1 MSAADASILDRPQW
15 TPRPVSSRLLRSE
28 LRLVFGRRRN
38 QAVLAV
44 LAAVPILI
52 AVAVRI
58 NSGPDSGGPAFFNT
72 ITENGLFVSL
82 AALFAITPL
91 FLPLAVAVVSGDA
104 IAGEA
109 NQGTLRYLLTVPVNR
124 IRLLATKYAASVIYC
139 FSATLIVGVVGA
151 AIGLILFPSGSV
163 LLLSGTSASLPAAL
177 LRILLVCLYLG
188 LSMSALAAIGL
199 FISTLTD
206 YPVAAMAA
214 TAGLAVAS
222 EVLDA
227 IPQLS
232 AIAPWL
238 PTHWW
243 FSFGD
248 FLRDPITMQ
257 DSWTGVVSA
266 LVYVAIFVSLAWAR
280 FAGKDVSS

>member
-1 MSAADASILDRPQW
+1 MSAADALIDRPQW
-15 TPRPVSSRLLRSE
+15 TVRPVSSRLLRSE
-28 LRLVFGRRRN
+28 LALVFGRRRN
-38 QAVLAV
+38 QVILAV

-52 AVAVRI
+52 AVAVKI
-58 NSGPDSGGPAFFNT
+58 NSGANGRGPVFFNN
-72 ITENGLFVSL
+72 IAENGLFVSL

-124 IRLLATKYAASVIYC
+124 MRLLATKYAASVIYC
-139 FSATLIVGVVGA
+139 FTATLVVGVTGA

-163 LLLSGTSASLPAAL
+163 LLLSGSTASLPAAL
-177 LRILLVCLYLG
+177 LRILLICLYLG

-222 EVLDA
+222 EVIDA
-227 IPQLS
+227 IPQLA

-248 FLRDPITMQ
+248 LLRDPITMQ
-257 DSWTGVVSA
+257 DSLTGVASA
-266 LVYVAIFVSLAWAR
+266 VIYIAIFGSLAWAR

>member
-1 MSAADASILDRPQW
+1 MSAAETLARPQW
-15 TPRPVSSRLLRSE
+15 TPRPVSPRLLLSE
-28 LRLVFGRRRN
+28 LRLVYGRRRN

-44 LAAVPILI
+44 LAVVPILI
-52 AVAVRI
+52 AVAVKI
-58 NSGPDSGGPAFFNT
+58 NSADGRGPVFFNS
-72 ITENGLFVSL
+72 IAQNGLFVSL

-104 IAGEA
+104 VAGEA

-124 IRLLATKYAASVIYC
+124 VRLLVTKYAAAVIFC
-139 FSATLIVGVVGA
+139 FSATLLVGVVGA
-151 AIGLILFPSGSV
+151 VVGLVLFPSGSV
-163 LLLSGTSASLPAAL
+163 LMLSGTTAPLSEAM
-177 LRILLVCLYLG
+177 LRILYVCLYLG
-188 LSMSALAAIGL
+188 LCMSALAAIGM

-222 EVLDA
+222 EVLDQ

-232 AIAPWL
+232 ALAPWL

-257 DSWTGVVSA
+257 DSLTGVVSA
-266 LVYVAIFVSLAWAR
+266 LVYIAIFGSLAWAR

>member
-1 MSAADASILDRPQW
+1 MI
-15 TPRPVSSRLLRSE
+15 
-28 LRLVFGRRRN
+28 
-38 QAVLAV
+38 LAV
-44 LAAVPILI
+44 LAAVPVLI
-52 AVAVRI
+52 AVAVKI
-58 NSGPDSGGPAFFNT
+58 NSSDNGRGPVFFNS
-72 ITENGLFVSL
+72 IAENGLFVSL

-104 IAGEA
+104 IAGES
-109 NQGTLRYLLTVPVNR
+109 NQGTLRYLLTVPVSR
-124 IRLLATKYAASVIYC
+124 MRLLATKYAASVLYC
-139 FSATLIVGVVGA
+139 FAATLIVGVVGA

-163 LLLSGTSASLPAAL
+163 LLLSGSSTSLPAAL
-177 LRILLVCLYLG
+177 LRILLICLYLG
-188 LSMSALAAIGL
+188 LSMAALAAIGL

-227 IPQLS
+227 IPQLA

-257 DSWTGVVSA
+257 DSSTGVVSA
-266 LVYVAIFVSLAWAR
+266 LVYIAIFTSLAWAR

>member
-1 MSAADASILDRPQW
+1 MSVAETLW
-15 TPRPVSSRLLRSE
+15 TPRPVSPRLLLSE
-28 LRLVFGRRRN
+28 LRLLYGRRRN

-44 LAAVPILI
+44 LAVVPILI
-52 AVAVRI
+52 AVAVKI
-58 NSGPDSGGPAFFNT
+58 NSADGAGRGPVFFNS
-72 ITENGLFVSL
+72 IAENGLFVSL

-104 IAGEA
+104 ISGEA

-124 IRLLATKYAASVIYC
+124 VRLLGVKYAASVIFC
-139 FSATLIVGVVGA
+139 FSATLLVGVVGA
-151 AIGLILFPSGSV
+151 IVGLILFPSGSV
-163 LLLSGTSASLPAAL
+163 LMLSGTTAPVSEAM
-177 LRILLVCLYLG
+177 LRILYVCLYLG
-188 LSMSALAAIGL
+188 LCMSALAAIGL

-222 EVLDA
+222 EVVDQ
-227 IPQLS
+227 IPQL
-232 AIAPWL
+232 AVLGPWL

-248 FLRDPITMQ
+248 FLRDPVTMQ
-257 DSWTGVVSA
+257 DSMSGVVSA
-266 LVYVAIFVSLAWAR
+266 LVYIAIFASLAWAR
-280 FAGKDVSS
+280 FAAKDVSS

>member
-1 MSAADASILDRPQW
+1 MSVAETLW
-15 TPRPVSSRLLRSE
+15 TPRPVSPRFLLSE
-28 LRLVFGRRRN
+28 LRLVYGRRRN

-44 LAAVPILI
+44 LAVVPVLI
-52 AVAVRI
+52 AVAVKL
-58 NSGPDSGGPAFFNT
+58 NSSAGNGRGPVFFNS
-72 ITENGLFVSL
+72 IAENGLFVSL

-104 IAGEA
+104 ISGEA

-124 IRLLATKYAASVIYC
+124 VRLLVTKYAAAVIFC
-139 FSATLIVGVVGA
+139 FSATLLVGVVGA
-151 AIGLILFPSGSV
+151 IVGLVLFPSGSV
-163 LLLSGTSASLPAAL
+163 LMLSGTTAPLSEAM
-177 LRILLVCLYLG
+177 LRILYVCLYLG
-188 LSMSALAAIGL
+188 LCMSALAAIGL

-222 EVLDA
+222 EVLDQ
-227 IPQLS
+227 IPQL
-232 AIAPWL
+232 AFLGPWL

-257 DSWTGVVSA
+257 DSMTGVVSA
-266 LVYVAIFVSLAWAR
+266 LVYIAIFGTLAWAR
-280 FAGKDVSS
+280 FAGKDVAS